1 MLKKISFSIMILC
14 LFFVG
19 RAQQNDTKT
28 VLFLIPFFGNQYHAE
43 NINAIE
49 SETDIYNESVF
60 SLVSFWEGACLALD
74 EYESG
79 ENRINVIVR
88 DVTNDNGKLLSI
100 MEDKELMSRVDL
112 IIGPFF
118 ARQFEL
124 AAFYAKKYQ
133 IPIVNPFTTK
143 KSIVNG
149 NEFVYK
155 VFPAHEAMP
164 EKIFARGW
172 TNQPV
177 FFLTESDKWP
187 ADMQIFKDYFDA
199 HNVKYE
205 KVSINT
211 NIIDKL
217 KSNTRSLVLVSIQS
231 EAMVIAKMRQLGIH
245 ENGIDATLVI
255 PQEWLDINE
264 LEVDYLNKLNV
275 HFFSNYF
282 VDENSDA
289 SVVFMDRFSQ
299 KYNSNPDLQRFTFQ
313 GYDITKYF
321 VELMLHDFEP
331 SKVDYVPVSMQFN
344 FKKVD
349 QGGFE
354 NTGVFFMQLQDYQIK
369 PTE

>member
-1 MLKKISFSIMILC
+1 MLKKIILSITILC
-14 LFFVG
+14 CFSVG
-19 RAQQNDTKT
+19 MAQQDDAKT
-28 VLFLIPFFGNQYHAE
+28 VLFLIPFWGNQYHSE
-43 NINAIE
+43 NINALGTE
-49 SETDIYNESVF
+49 LDIYNEPVF
-60 SLVSFWEGACLALD
+60 GLAGFWEGARLALD

-79 ENRINVIVR
+79 TERINVIVR
-88 DVTNDNGKLLSI
+88 DVANDNAKLLSI
-100 MEDKELMSRVDL
+100 LEDEEMMNQVDL

-118 ARQFEL
+118 ARQFEI
-124 AAFYAKKYQ
+124 AAPYAKKYQ

-143 KSIVNG
+143 KNIVDD

-155 VFPAHEAMP
+155 VFPAREAMP
-164 EKIFARGW
+164 ELLSETGMSH
-172 TNQPV
+172 QPV
-177 FFLTESDKWP
+177 IFWAESDKWTP
-187 ADMQIFKDYFDA
+187 EMQIFKDYFDA

-217 KSNTRSLVLVSIQS
+217 KSNTQSLVLLSMQS
-231 EAMVIAKMRQLGIH
+231 EALVIAKMRQLGIR
-245 ENGIDATLVI
+245 ENDVNATLII

-282 VDENSDA
+282 VDENADA
-289 SVVFMDRFSQ
+289 TVVFKDHFFE
-299 KYNSNPDLQRFTFQ
+299 KFNSNPDLKHFTFQ

-321 VELMLHDFEP
+321 VELMLKGFDL
-331 SKVDYVPVSMQFN
+331 SKVDYEPVSMKFN
-344 FKKVD
+344 FKKIE

-354 NTGVFFMQLQDYQIK
+354 NNGVFFLQLQDYKIK

>member
-1 MLKKISFSIMILC
+1 MLKKIILSITILC
-14 LFFVG
+14 CFSVG
-19 RAQQNDTKT
+19 MAQQNDTKT
-28 VLFLIPFFGNQYHAE
+28 VLFLIPFWGDQYHSE
-43 NINAIE
+43 NINAL
-49 SETDIYNESVF
+49 ETEIDIYNEPVF
-60 SLVSFWEGACLALD
+60 GLASFWEGAHLALD

-79 ENRINVIVR
+79 TERINVIVR
-88 DVTNDNGKLLSI
+88 DVANDNDKLLSI
-100 MEDKELMSRVDL
+100 LGDEALMNQVDL

-118 ARQFEL
+118 ARQFEI
-124 AAFYAKKYQ
+124 AAPYAKKYQ

-143 KSIVNG
+143 KNIVDD

-164 EKIFARGW
+164 EKIFAKGW

-177 FFLTESDKWP
+177 FFWTESDKWP
-187 ADMQIFKDYFDA
+187 ADLQIFKDYFDA

-217 KSNTRSLVLVSIQS
+217 KSHTHSLVLVSIQS

-245 ENGIDATLVI
+245 ENNVDATLII

-275 HFFSNYF
+275 HFFSNWF

-289 SVVFMDRFSQ
+289 CVVFMDRFFQ
-299 KYNSNPDLQRFTFQ
+299 KYNSNPDLKRFTFQ

-321 VELMLHDFEP
+321 VELMLKGFDQ
-331 SKVDYVPVSMQFN
+331 SKVDYEPVSMKFN
-344 FKKVD
+344 FKKVE

-354 NTGVFFMQLQDYQIK
+354 NNGIFLMQLEDYKIK

>member
-1 MLKKISFSIMILC
+1 M
-14 LFFVG
+14 
-19 RAQQNDTKT
+19 AQQNDTKT

-74 EYESG
+74 EYESA
-79 ENRINVIVR
+79 ETRINVIVR
-88 DVTNDNGKLLSI
+88 DVANDNDKLLSI
-100 MEDKELMSRVDL
+100 LGDEALMNQVDL

-118 ARQFEL
+118 ARQFEI
-124 AAFYAKKYQ
+124 AAPYAKKYQ

-143 KSIVNG
+143 KNIVDD

-164 EKIFARGW
+164 EKIFAKGW

-177 FFLTESDKWP
+177 IFWTESDKLTP
-187 ADMQIFKDYFDA
+187 DMQVFKDYFDA

-211 NIIDKL
+211 NIIDKI
-217 KSNTRSLVLVSIQS
+217 KSNTQSLVLLSMQS
-231 EAMVIAKMRQLGIH
+231 EALVIAKMRQLGVN
-245 ENGIDATLVI
+245 ENNINATLII

-275 HFFSNYF
+275 HFFSNWF

-289 SVVFMDRFSQ
+289 CVVFMDRFFQ
-299 KYNSNPDLQRFTFQ
+299 KYNSNPDLKRFTFQ

-321 VELMLHDFEP
+321 VELMLHDFEQ
-331 SKVDYVPVSMQFN
+331 SKVNYMPVSMQFN
-344 FKKVD
+344 FNKVD

-354 NTGVFFMQLQDYQIK
+354 NTGVFLLQLQDYQIK